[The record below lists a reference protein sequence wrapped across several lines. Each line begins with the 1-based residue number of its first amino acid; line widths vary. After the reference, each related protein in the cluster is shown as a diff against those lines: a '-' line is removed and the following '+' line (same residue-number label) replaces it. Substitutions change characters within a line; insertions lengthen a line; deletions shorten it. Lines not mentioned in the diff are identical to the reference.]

1 MRKDINVAAEVRTSR
16 GKNEARRM
24 RVAGKIPAVVYGA
37 FQDPVS
43 IAVDPRAIRHFL
55 KTYHDE
61 RKRLAASAGNR
72 LPVLQRRLGEVTRQA
87 ARLKAWSEAVLNAY
101 LKAGGVW
108 PPRPY
113 EAPIKKYYRSKR
125 IGES

>member
-1 MRKDINVAAEVRTSR
+1 LCGCANSRTYYLHTIEQTVLSGLR
-16 GKNEARRM
+16 AHL
-24 RVAGKIPAVVYGA
+24 
-37 FQDPVS
+37 
-43 IAVDPRAIRHFL
+43 VDPRAIRHFL